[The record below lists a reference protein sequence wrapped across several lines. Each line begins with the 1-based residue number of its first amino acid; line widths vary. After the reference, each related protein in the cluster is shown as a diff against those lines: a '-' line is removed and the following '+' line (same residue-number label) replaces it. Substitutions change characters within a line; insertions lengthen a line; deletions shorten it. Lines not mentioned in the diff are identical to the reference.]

1 MKLEG
6 EPTLNSNSAIAYL
19 TTNNEMDTFALF

>member
-6 EPTLNSNSAIAYL
+6 GPTLDSNSAIASR
-19 TTNNEMDTFALF
+19 TNNEMDTFALF

>member
-1 MKLEG
+1 MKMEG
-6 EPTLNSNSAIAYL
+6 GTTLDSNSAIAYL